1 MTDTVTDLSNKYSA
15 AAAAAKSLQSCLTL
29 CHPMIAARQ
38 ASLSITNSWSSLRL
52 MSIELV
58 HWESLHTSDT
68 GVIGVGFQE
77 MLGSKIRKISEVS
90 AGKNSGIARIFASRN
105 FQ

>member
-1 MTDTVTDLSNKYSA
+1 
-15 AAAAAKSLQSCLTL
+15 
-29 CHPMIAARQ
+29 MINISQ
-38 ASLSITNSWSSLRL
+38 AVIRTIIELHEFRRERRSRTSSFF
-52 MSIELV
+52 LV